1 MIRLCPGTLENVD
14 EAPFGRLH
22 VDGKL
27 IVPAEDGPAKQRRKL
42 SAVGAVFVSIVMDE
56 KFQLAD
62 DIQLLGDG
70 IPPGLE
76 DDLLDAA
83 EDAFASI
90 PRPRRKD
97 DAAVAE
103 TIRIAVRRAADQIW
117 GKKPV
122 CKVLVQRA

>member
-1 MIRLCPGTLENVD
+1 M
-14 EAPFGRLH
+14 
-22 VDGKL
+22 
-27 IVPAEDGPAKQRRKL
+27 PAEDGPAKQRRKL
-42 SAVGAVFVSIVMDE
+42 SAVGAVFVSLVLDE
-56 KFQLAD
+56 KLQLAD

-70 IPPGLE
+70 LPPGLE

-83 EDAFASI
+83 EDAFESM
-90 PRPRRKD
+90 PKPRRKD
-97 DAAVAE
+97 AVAVDE